1 MLLREKTRVL
11 FFALLFMRKLLFFVL
26 SVFSFANIE
35 QFRDKN
41 TFQNENGAQ
50 KAKVNLKMT
59 LMNAKLLV
67 QKESIIKLAYTKCS
81 NEIII
86 IIINLSLVNKDGR
99 NISYMEA
106 QGGGG
111 KENALLILLSL
122 TKIDI
127 YWISLIKPVDESV

>member
-1 MLLREKTRVL
+1 
-11 FFALLFMRKLLFFVL
+11 MRKLLFFVL
-26 SVFSFANIE
+26 SAFSFANIK
-35 QFRDKN
+35 QFRDEN
-41 TFQNENGAQ
+41 RFQNENGAQ
-50 KAKVNLKMT
+50 KAKVNLKIT

-81 NEIII
+81 NEI

-122 TKIDI
+122 SYIDI
-127 YWISLIKPVDESV
+127 YWISLIKAVDESV

>member
-50 KAKVNLKMT
+50 KAKVNLKIT

-67 QKESIIKLAYTKCS
+67 QKESIIKC
-81 NEIII
+81 
-86 IIINLSLVNKDGR
+86 
-99 NISYMEA
+99 
-106 QGGGG
+106 
-111 KENALLILLSL
+111 
-122 TKIDI
+122 
-127 YWISLIKPVDESV
+127 

>member
-1 MLLREKTRVL
+1 V
-11 FFALLFMRKLLFFVL
+11 
-26 SVFSFANIE
+26 
-35 QFRDKN
+35 
-41 TFQNENGAQ
+41 
-50 KAKVNLKMT
+50 
-59 LMNAKLLV
+59 
-67 QKESIIKLAYTKCS
+67 LAYTKCS